1 MSTADILGW
10 IAVVVGTT
18 LGMPQLVRLIRTHR
32 VDGLSL
38 SSWRAILVANIAWAA
53 HGAHLGQLTMVITNT
68 IGLFST
74 LPILYLLARRFRR
87 NVIVLLLPS
96 LVVAS
101 VMIAIDHVLG
111 SAAFGAAAIALA
123 TFSNIGQSIQLVR
136 SQHVGGVSPLFV
148 TFAVLNQLI
157 WMTWGLIV
165 HDAGTIMTAAVVAGL
180 SGFNLTW
187 YVLRRLGLR
196 PLFPPA
202 VAPEPDPLSA

>member
-38 SSWRAILVANIAWAA
+38 VSWRAILVANIAWAA
-53 HGAHLGQLTMVITNT
+53 HGVHLGQVPMIITNT

-74 LPILYLLARRFRR
+74 LPILYLLAKRFRR
-87 NVIVLLLPS
+87 NIVVLVLPS

-101 VMIAIDHVLG
+101 VMIVIDHVLG
-111 SAAFGAAAIALA
+111 SAAYGVAAICLA
-123 TFSNIGQSIQLVR
+123 TFVNIGQSIQLVR
-136 SQHVGGVSPLFV
+136 SQHVTGVSPLFV
-148 TFAVLNQLI
+148 TFAVVNQLI
-157 WMTWGLIV
+157 WVAWGLTV
-165 HDAGTIMTAAVVAGL
+165 HDAGTIMTASVVAGL
-180 SGFNLTW
+180 TGFNLVW

-196 PLFPPA
+196 PLFALSVDPDAEPLPA
-202 VAPEPDPLSA
+202 